1 MQELSG
7 AFNRAMVLESL
18 PEELKASD
26 IGTEVLMAFATTVAY
41 KVFHNLGNGHKMDP
55 NFDPITVDGVPA
67 REVWEENYH
76 RRRCT
81 CEKCILKN

>member
-41 KVFHNLGNGHKMDP
+41 KVFLDTLLAINDEDSRITGMSTTRGLSEQPPTVIAGSVLGLG
-55 NFDPITVDGVPA
+55 
-67 REVWEENYH
+67 
-76 RRRCT
+76 
-81 CEKCILKN
+81 